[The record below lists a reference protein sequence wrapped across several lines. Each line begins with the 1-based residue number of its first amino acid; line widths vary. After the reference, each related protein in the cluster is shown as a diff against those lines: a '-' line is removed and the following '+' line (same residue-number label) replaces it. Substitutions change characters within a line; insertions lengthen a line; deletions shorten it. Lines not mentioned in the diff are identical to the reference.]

1 MIGNLAVMFVS
12 LYPFALAVAFAVVAV
27 FIAKKITKVITRK
40 KRKSVHQQQAHDD
53 MQAMDELYNKLLL
66 DEILK

>member
-1 MIGNLAVMFVS
+1 MSGNIAVMFVS
-12 LYPFALAVAFAVVAV
+12 LYPFVLAIIFAVVVV
-27 FIAKKITKVITRK
+27 FIAEKISKARIRK

>member
-12 LYPFALAVAFAVVAV
+12 LYPFVLAIVFAVVAV
-27 FIAKKITKVITRK
+27 SIAEKISKVRIRK
-40 KRKSVHQQQAHDD
+40 KRKSVHRQQAHDD

>member
-1 MIGNLAVMFVS
+1 MIENLAVMFVS
-12 LYPFALAVAFAVVAV
+12 LYPFALAVAFAVVTV
-27 FIAKKITKVITRK
+27 FIAEKITKLRIRK
-40 KRKSVHQQQAHDD
+40 KRKLAHQQQVHDD

>member
-1 MIGNLAVMFVS
+1 MIENLAVMFIL
-12 LYPFALAVAFAVVAV
+12 LYPFALAVVFAVVAV
-27 FIAKKITKVITRK
+27 FIAEKITKVRTRK